1 MPSAIIHNA
10 FLLTFEGQMLTL
22 AGYLPSADLRNVIE
36 SQLEEVLDR
45 ESSYLFHDT
54 LPQALRHLE
63 VLPLT
68 GKSVEVVLGE
78 WPAAKDYLA
87 TAHRIFPRALLIALI
102 PPETSFTPLSF
113 PVLPVGLTSE
123 GIDRPILSY
132 LLQEWERR
140 REQESQHRLL
150 LELHRVSLSLIGEM
164 RLDKLIF
171 KVLRIAL
178 ENSHAE
184 EAVLLLPHPEAP
196 EEIQVVCQIRADMYE
211 APPLQQTPARAFEG
225 LFWPL
230 VQHSIQA
237 RENIILSDVQ
247 VDPFWS
253 RHPDLLRIPLRMVIA
268 LPLIYQGRF
277 IGLVYLKHST
287 QTISLLPSEI
297 EFLKLFTAP
306 AAIALQNAQLY
317 NQMEA
322 LVQKRTEEVFRQ
334 KEALERQAL
343 LLQQQNEDI
352 MASLRYAQ
360 RVQRAIFPPWN
371 EIFQFFPDSFLF
383 YQPREIVGGD
393 FYWFAHRLSK
403 VIVAAGDCTGHGIPG
418 AFMTIIANTLLRQI
432 VEMEGVFKPSEILY
446 LLNLRMRAA
455 LHHEDAQ
462 YQRFQEGMEIGLIQ
476 IDVKRHKLLYAGARR
491 PLFWVHGGKGQEVPG
506 DRLTIG
512 SPWEGEAPEFTL
524 HSLEVAPG
532 DMLYLFSDGYSD
544 QLSPENKRYQHRRL
558 LELLESIA
566 SHPASQQRL
575 LIEAELA
582 RWMGNARQTDDILI
596 IGLRVG
602 TL

>member
-1 MPSAIIHNA
+1 
-10 FLLTFEGQMLTL
+10 MLTII
-22 AGYLPSADLRNVIE
+22 GYLPSAEVRRGVE
-36 SQLEEVLDR
+36 AQLEESLG
-45 ESSYLFHDT
+45 EGGEWIFQEK
-54 LPQALRHLE
+54 LPTALRYLE
-63 VLPLT
+63 GLPLA
-68 GKSVEVVLGE
+68 GKQAEVVIGE
-78 WPAAKDYLA
+78 WPEAQAYLA
-87 TAHRIFPRALLIALI
+87 KAHQLFPRAILVALI
-102 PPETSFTPLSF
+102 PPETPFTPPPF
-113 PVLPVGLTSE
+113 PILPVGLSAE
-123 GIDRPILSY
+123 GPDKTLIAY
-132 LLQEWERR
+132 LGQEWQRR
-140 REQESQHRLL
+140 QQQESQNRLL

-178 ENSHAE
+178 ENSYAE
-184 EAVLLLPHPEAP
+184 EAALLLPDAERP
-196 EEIQVVCQIRADMYE
+196 EELRLVCQVRADMYE
-211 APPLQQTPARAFEG
+211 APPLQSVPAQTVEG

-230 VQHSIQA
+230 IQHSIQA
-237 RENIILSDVQ
+237 KENIILADVQ
-247 VDPFWS
+247 ADSFWG
-253 RHPDLLRIPLRMVIA
+253 RHPDLLRLPLRMVIA
-268 LPLIYQGRF
+268 LPLIYQGRL
-277 IGLVYLKHST
+277 IGLLYLKHTS
-287 QTISLLPSEI
+287 QPISLLPSEI

-317 NQMEA
+317 NHMET

-334 KEALERQAL
+334 KEALEKQAR

-418 AFMTIIANTLLRQI
+418 AFMTIIANTLLKQI
-432 VEMEGVFKPSEILY
+432 VELEGVFKPSEILY

-462 YQRFQEGMEIGLIQ
+462 YQRFQEGMEIALIQ
-476 IDVKRHKLLYAGARR
+476 VDVKRHRLLFAGARR
-491 PLFWVHGGKGQEVPG
+491 PLFWVHAGKGQEISG
-506 DRLTIG
+506 DRITIG

-524 HSLEVAPG
+524 HTLEVSPG
-532 DMLYLFSDGYSD
+532 DMVYLFSDGFSD
-544 QLSPENKRYQHRRL
+544 QLSPDNKRYQHRRL

-566 SHPASQQRL
+566 SHPAHQQRL

-582 RWMGNARQTDDILI
+582 RWMGTTRQTDDILI
-596 IGLRVG
+596 IGLRIG
-602 TL
+602 NQ

>member
-1 MPSAIIHNA
+1 
-10 FLLTFEGQMLTL
+10 MLRIVGHI
-22 AGYLPSADLRNVIE
+22 ASSERRKQVEA
-36 SQLEEVLDR
+36 QLEEYIGKGGEWILH
-45 ESSYLFHDT
+45 ESMSA
-54 LPQALRHLE
+54 ALKHLE
-63 VLPLT
+63 ALSP
-68 GKSVEVVLGE
+68 GEQSIEIVLGE
-78 WPAAKDYLA
+78 WPSAQAYLVQ
-87 TAHRIFPRALLIALI
+87 AHQLLPRAMLVAIV
-102 PPETSFTPLSF
+102 PPATSFTPPSF
-113 PVLPVGLTSE
+113 PLLPIGLSTE
-123 GIDRPILSY
+123 GLDKTLLNY
-132 LLQEWERR
+132 LLQESRRR
-140 REQESQHRLL
+140 REQEGQNRLL

-184 EAVLLLPHPEAP
+184 EAVLLLPNPENPDDLRLIA
-196 EEIQVVCQIRADMYE
+196 QVKADMYE
-211 APPLQQTPARAFEG
+211 APPLQNLPASSVET

-230 VQHSIQA
+230 IQHSIQA
-237 RENIILSDVQ
+237 RGNIILPDIQ
-247 VDPFWS
+247 EDPFWS
-253 RHPDLLRIPLRMVIA
+253 RHPDLLRLPLRMVIV
-268 LPLIYQGRF
+268 LPLIYQGRL
-277 IGLVYLKHST
+277 IGLLYLKHAS
-287 QTISLLPSEI
+287 QPISLLPSEV

-306 AAIALQNAQLY
+306 TAIALQNAQLY
-317 NQMEA
+317 THMEA

-334 KEALERQAL
+334 KEALEKQAQ

-418 AFMTIIANTLLRQI
+418 AFMTIIANTLLKQI
-432 VEMEGVFKPSEILY
+432 VELEGVFKPSEILY

-455 LHHEDAQ
+455 LHHEDTQ
-462 YQRFQEGMEIGLIQ
+462 YQRFQEGMEMGLIQ
-476 IDVKRHKLLYAGARR
+476 VDTKRHRLLYAGARR
-491 PLFWVHGGKGQEVPG
+491 PLFWVHAGKGQEVPG

-524 HSLEVAPG
+524 HTLEVEPG
-532 DMLYLFSDGYSD
+532 DMIYLFSDGYSD
-544 QLSPENKRYQHRRL
+544 QLSPDNKRYQHRHL

-566 SHPASQQRL
+566 SQPASQQRL
-575 LIEAELA
+575 FIEAELA
-582 RWMGNARQTDDILI
+582 RWMGSARQTDDILI

-602 TL
+602 AL

>member
-1 MPSAIIHNA
+1 
-10 FLLTFEGQMLTL
+10 MLRL
-22 AGYLPSADLRNVIE
+22 VGHIASSERRKQVEA
-36 SQLEEVLDR
+36 QLEEYIGKGGEWILH
-45 ESSYLFHDT
+45 ESMSA
-54 LPQALRHLE
+54 ALKHLE
-63 VLPLT
+63 DLSP
-68 GKSVEVVLGE
+68 GEQSIEIVLGE
-78 WPAAKDYLA
+78 WPAAQAYLVQ
-87 TAHRIFPRALLIALI
+87 AHQLLPRAMLVAIV
-102 PPETSFTPLSF
+102 PSETSFTPPSF
-113 PVLPVGLTSE
+113 PLLPIGLSTE
-123 GIDRPILSY
+123 GLDKTLLNY
-132 LLQEWERR
+132 LLQESRRR
-140 REQESQHRLL
+140 REQDGQNRLL

-184 EAVLLLPHPEAP
+184 EAVLLLPNPENPDDLRLIA
-196 EEIQVVCQIRADMYE
+196 QVKADMYE
-211 APPLQQTPARAFEG
+211 APPLQNLPASGVET

-230 VQHSIQA
+230 IQHSVQA
-237 RENIILSDVQ
+237 RENIILPDIQ
-247 VDPFWS
+247 EDPFWS
-253 RHPDLLRIPLRMVIA
+253 RHPDLLRLPLRMVIV
-268 LPLIYQGRF
+268 LPLIYQGRL
-277 IGLVYLKHST
+277 IGLLYLKHAS
-287 QTISLLPSEI
+287 QPIFLPPSEV

-306 AAIALQNAQLY
+306 TAIALQNAQLY
-317 NQMEA
+317 THMEA

-334 KEALERQAL
+334 KEALEKQAQ

-418 AFMTIIANTLLRQI
+418 AFMTIIANTLLKQI
-432 VEMEGVFKPSEILY
+432 VELEGVFKPSEILY

-455 LHHEDAQ
+455 LHHEDTQ
-462 YQRFQEGMEIGLIQ
+462 YQRFQEGMEMGLIQ
-476 IDVKRHKLLYAGARR
+476 VDTKRHRLLYAGARR
-491 PLFWVHGGKGQEVPG
+491 PLFWVHAGKGQEVPG

-524 HSLEVAPG
+524 HTLEVEPG
-532 DMLYLFSDGYSD
+532 DMIYLFSDGYSD
-544 QLSPENKRYQHRRL
+544 QLSPDNKRYQHRHL

-566 SHPASQQRL
+566 SQPASQQRL
-575 LIEAELA
+575 FIEAELA
-582 RWMGNARQTDDILI
+582 RWMGSARQTDDILI

-602 TL
+602 AL

>member
-1 MPSAIIHNA
+1 
-10 FLLTFEGQMLTL
+10 MLRIVGHI
-22 AGYLPSADLRNVIE
+22 ASSERRKQVEA
-36 SQLEEVLDR
+36 QLEEYIGKGGEWILH
-45 ESSYLFHDT
+45 ESMST
-54 LPQALRHLE
+54 ALKHLE
-63 VLPLT
+63 ALSP
-68 GKSVEVVLGE
+68 GEQSIEIVLGE
-78 WPAAKDYLA
+78 WPAAQAYLVQ
-87 TAHRIFPRALLIALI
+87 AHQLLPRAMLVAIV
-102 PPETSFTPLSF
+102 PPETSFTPPSF
-113 PVLPVGLTSE
+113 PLLPIGLSAE
-123 GIDRPILSY
+123 GLDKTLLNY
-132 LLQEWERR
+132 LLQESRRR
-140 REQESQHRLL
+140 REQDSQNRLL

-184 EAVLLLPHPEAP
+184 EAVLLLPNPENPDDLRLVA
-196 EEIQVVCQIRADMYE
+196 QVKADMYE
-211 APPLQQTPARAFEG
+211 APPLQNLPASGVET

-230 VQHSIQA
+230 IQHSVQA
-237 RENIILSDVQ
+237 RENIILPDIQ
-247 VDPFWS
+247 EDPFWS
-253 RHPDLLRIPLRMVIA
+253 RHPDLLRLPLRMVIV
-268 LPLIYQGRF
+268 LPLIYQGRL
-277 IGLVYLKHST
+277 IGLLYLKHAS
-287 QTISLLPSEI
+287 QPIFLPPSEV

-306 AAIALQNAQLY
+306 TAIALQNAQLY
-317 NQMEA
+317 THMEA

-334 KEALERQAL
+334 KEALEKQAQ

-418 AFMTIIANTLLRQI
+418 AFMTIIANTLLKQI
-432 VEMEGVFKPSEILY
+432 VELEGVFKPSEILY

-455 LHHEDAQ
+455 LHHEDTQ
-462 YQRFQEGMEIGLIQ
+462 YQRFQEGMEMGLIQ
-476 IDVKRHKLLYAGARR
+476 VDTKRHRLLYAGARR
-491 PLFWVHGGKGQEVPG
+491 PLFWVHAGKGQEVPG

-524 HSLEVAPG
+524 HTLEVEPG
-532 DMLYLFSDGYSD
+532 DMIYLFSDGYSD
-544 QLSPENKRYQHRRL
+544 QLSPDNKRYQHRHL

-566 SHPASQQRL
+566 SQPASQQRL
-575 LIEAELA
+575 FIEAELA
-582 RWMGNARQTDDILI
+582 RWMGSARQTDDILI

-602 TL
+602 AL

>member
-1 MPSAIIHNA
+1 MASSERRKQVEA
-10 FLLTFEGQMLTL
+10 
-22 AGYLPSADLRNVIE
+22 
-36 SQLEEVLDR
+36 QLEEHIGKGAEWVLH
-45 ESSYLFHDT
+45 ESM
-54 LPQALRHLE
+54 PAAL
-63 VLPLT
+63 
-68 GKSVEVVLGE
+68 KYVEALSPGDQGIEIVLGE
-78 WPAAKDYLA
+78 WPAAQVYLA
-87 TAHRIFPRALLIALI
+87 QAHQSLPRAILVAIL
-102 PPETSFTPLSF
+102 PPETPFTPPPF
-113 PVLPVGLTSE
+113 PVLPIGLSAE
-123 GIDRPILSY
+123 GLDKTLLNH
-132 LLQEWERR
+132 LLQESRRR
-140 REQESQHRLL
+140 REQEGQHRLL

-184 EAVLLLPHPEAP
+184 EAILLLPRPENPDDLRLIA
-196 EEIQVVCQIRADMYE
+196 QVKADMYE
-211 APPLQQTPARAFEG
+211 APPLQDLPASSVET

-230 VQHSIQA
+230 IQHSIQA
-237 RENIILSDVQ
+237 RENIILPDVQ
-247 VDPFWS
+247 EDPFWS
-253 RHPDLLRIPLRMVIA
+253 RHPDLLRLPLRMVIV
-268 LPLIYQGRF
+268 LPLIYQGRL
-277 IGLVYLKHST
+277 IGLLYLKHT
-287 QTISLLPSEI
+287 AQPVFLPPSEV

-317 NQMEA
+317 THMEA
-322 LVQKRTEEVFRQ
+322 LVQKRTDEVFRQ
-334 KEALERQAL
+334 KEALEKQAQ

-418 AFMTIIANTLLRQI
+418 AFMTIIANTLLKQI
-432 VEMEGVFKPSEILY
+432 VELEGVFKPSEILY

-462 YQRFQEGMEIGLIQ
+462 YQRFQEGMEMGLIQ
-476 IDVKRHKLLYAGARR
+476 VDTKRHRLLYAGARR
-491 PLFWVHGGKGQEVPG
+491 PLFWVHAGKGQEVPG

-524 HSLEVAPG
+524 HSLEVEPG
-532 DMLYLFSDGYSD
+532 DMVYLFSDGYSD
-544 QLSPENKRYQHRRL
+544 QLSPENKRYQHRHL

-566 SHPASQQRL
+566 SQPASQQRL

-582 RWMGNARQTDDILI
+582 RWMGSARQTDDILI

-602 TL
+602 AL

>member
-1 MPSAIIHNA
+1 
-10 FLLTFEGQMLTL
+10 MLTII
-22 AGYLPSADLRNVIE
+22 GYLSSAEVRRVVE
-36 SQLEEVLDR
+36 SQLEE
-45 ESSYLFHDT
+45 T
-54 LPQALRHLE
+54 LGDGGEWVFQENLPTALRYLE
-63 VLPLT
+63 GLPLT
-68 GKSVEVVLGE
+68 GRHAEVVIGE
-78 WPAAKDYLA
+78 WPEAQAYLA
-87 TAHRIFPRALLIALI
+87 KAHQLFPRALLVALI
-102 PPETSFTPLSF
+102 PPETPFTPPNF
-113 PVLPVGLTSE
+113 PILPVGLSAE
-123 GIDRPILSY
+123 GLDKTLMAY
-132 LLQEWERR
+132 LGQEWQRR
-140 REQESQHRLL
+140 QQQEGQNRLL

-178 ENSHAE
+178 ENSYAE
-184 EAVLLLPHPEAP
+184 EATLLLPDPERP
-196 EEIQVVCQIRADMYE
+196 EELRLVCQVRADMYE
-211 APPLQQTPARAFEG
+211 APPLQNVPAQTVEG

-230 VQHSIQA
+230 IQHSIQA
-237 RENIILSDVQ
+237 KENIILADVQ
-247 VDPFWS
+247 ADSFWG
-253 RHPDLLRIPLRMVIA
+253 RHPDLLRLPLRMVIA
-268 LPLIYQGRF
+268 LPLIYQGRL
-277 IGLVYLKHST
+277 IGLLYLKHTS
-287 QTISLLPSEI
+287 QPISLLPSEI

-317 NQMEA
+317 NHMET
-322 LVQKRTEEVFRQ
+322 LVQKRTEEVFHQ
-334 KEALERQAL
+334 KEALEKQAQ

-418 AFMTIIANTLLRQI
+418 AFMTIIANTLLKQI
-432 VEMEGVFKPSEILY
+432 VELEGVFKPSEILY

-476 IDVKRHKLLYAGARR
+476 VDIKRHRLLFAGARR
-491 PLFWVHGGKGQEVPG
+491 PLFWVHAGKGQEISG
-506 DRLTIG
+506 DRITIG

-524 HSLEVAPG
+524 HTLEVSPG
-532 DMLYLFSDGYSD
+532 DMVYLFSDGYSD
-544 QLSPENKRYQHRRL
+544 QLSPDNKRYQHRRL

-566 SHPASQQRL
+566 PHPAHQQRL

-582 RWMGNARQTDDILI
+582 RWMGTTRQTDDILI
-596 IGLRVG
+596 IGLRIG
-602 TL
+602 NQ

>member
-1 MPSAIIHNA
+1 MLRIIGYIPS
-10 FLLTFEGQMLTL
+10 LERRKQ
-22 AGYLPSADLRNVIE
+22 IE
-36 SQLEEVLDR
+36 VQLEEHLGKGGDWILH
-45 ESSYLFHDT
+45 ESM
-54 LPQALRHLE
+54 PAAL
-63 VLPLT
+63 
-68 GKSVEVVLGE
+68 KYVEALSPGDQGIEIVLGE
-78 WPAAKDYLA
+78 WPAGQVYLA
-87 TAHRIFPRALLIALI
+87 QAHQSLPRAILVAIL
-102 PPETSFTPLSF
+102 PPETPFTPPPF
-113 PVLPVGLTSE
+113 PVLPIGLSAE
-123 GIDRPILSY
+123 GLDKMLLNY
-132 LLQEWERR
+132 LLQESRRR
-140 REQESQHRLL
+140 REQEGQHRLL
-150 LELHRVSLSLIGEM
+150 SELHRVSLSLIGEM

-184 EAVLLLPHPEAP
+184 EAIFLLPRPENPDDLRLIA
-196 EEIQVVCQIRADMYE
+196 QVKADMYE
-211 APPLQQTPARAFEG
+211 APPLQDLPASSVET

-230 VQHSIQA
+230 IQHSIQA
-237 RENIILSDVQ
+237 RENIILPDVQ
-247 VDPFWS
+247 EDPFWS
-253 RHPDLLRIPLRMVIA
+253 RHPDLLRLPLRMVIV
-268 LPLIYQGRF
+268 LPLIYQGRL
-277 IGLVYLKHST
+277 IGLLYLKHT
-287 QTISLLPSEI
+287 AQPIFLPPSEV

-317 NQMEA
+317 THMEA

-334 KEALERQAL
+334 KEALEKQAQ

-418 AFMTIIANTLLRQI
+418 AFMTIIANTLLKQI
-432 VEMEGVFKPSEILY
+432 VELEGVFKPSEILY

-462 YQRFQEGMEIGLIQ
+462 YQRFQEGMEMGLIQ
-476 IDVKRHKLLYAGARR
+476 VDTKRHRLLYAGARR
-491 PLFWVHGGKGQEVPG
+491 PLFWVHAGKGQEVPG

-524 HSLEVAPG
+524 HALEVEPG
-532 DMLYLFSDGYSD
+532 DMVYLFSDGYSD
-544 QLSPENKRYQHRRL
+544 QLSPENKRYQHRHL

-566 SHPASQQRL
+566 SQPASQQRL
-575 LIEAELA
+575 LIEADLA
-582 RWMGNARQTDDILI
+582 RWMGSARQTDDILI

-602 TL
+602 AL

>member
-1 MPSAIIHNA
+1 MASSERRKRVEA
-10 FLLTFEGQMLTL
+10 
-22 AGYLPSADLRNVIE
+22 
-36 SQLEEVLDR
+36 QLEEYIGKGVEWVLH
-45 ESSYLFHDT
+45 ESM
-54 LPQALRHLE
+54 PAAL
-63 VLPLT
+63 
-68 GKSVEVVLGE
+68 KYVEALSPGDQGIEIVLGE
-78 WPAAKDYLA
+78 WPAGQVYLA
-87 TAHRIFPRALLIALI
+87 QAHQSLPRAILVAIL
-102 PPETSFTPLSF
+102 PPETPFTPPPF
-113 PVLPVGLTSE
+113 PVLPIGLSAE
-123 GIDRPILSY
+123 GLDKMLLNY
-132 LLQEWERR
+132 LLQESRRR
-140 REQESQHRLL
+140 REQEGQHRLL
-150 LELHRVSLSLIGEM
+150 SELHRVSLSLIGEM

-184 EAVLLLPHPEAP
+184 EAILLLPRPENPDDLRLIA
-196 EEIQVVCQIRADMYE
+196 QVKADMYE
-211 APPLQQTPARAFEG
+211 APPLQDIPASSVET

-230 VQHSIQA
+230 IQHSIQA
-237 RENIILSDVQ
+237 RENIILPDVQ
-247 VDPFWS
+247 EDPFWS
-253 RHPDLLRIPLRMVIA
+253 RHPDLLRLPLRMVIV
-268 LPLIYQGRF
+268 LPLIYQGRL
-277 IGLVYLKHST
+277 IGLLYLKHT
-287 QTISLLPSEI
+287 AQPIFLPPSEV

-317 NQMEA
+317 THMEA

-334 KEALERQAL
+334 KEALEKQAQ

-418 AFMTIIANTLLRQI
+418 AFMTIIANTLLKQI
-432 VEMEGVFKPSEILY
+432 VELEGVFKPSEILY

-462 YQRFQEGMEIGLIQ
+462 YQRFQEGMEMGLIQ
-476 IDVKRHKLLYAGARR
+476 VDTKRHRLLYAGARR
-491 PLFWVHGGKGQEVPG
+491 PLFWVHAGKGQEVPG

-524 HSLEVAPG
+524 HSLEVEPG
-532 DMLYLFSDGYSD
+532 DMVYLFSDGYSD
-544 QLSPENKRYQHRRL
+544 QLSPENKRYQHRHL

-566 SHPASQQRL
+566 SQPASQQRL

-582 RWMGNARQTDDILI
+582 RWMGSARQTDDILI

-602 TL
+602 AL